1 MSEQEYYKK
10 MITRLLRKIDSKK
23 FLYRIYISL
32 REHVKEREGAA

>member
-32 REHVKEREGAA
+32 REYVKESEV